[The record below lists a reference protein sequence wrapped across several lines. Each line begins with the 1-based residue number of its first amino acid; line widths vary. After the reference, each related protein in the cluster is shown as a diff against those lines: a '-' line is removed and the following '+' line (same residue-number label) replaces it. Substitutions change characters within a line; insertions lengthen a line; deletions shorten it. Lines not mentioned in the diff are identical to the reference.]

1 MQNLIDSRARLLF
14 VVCLA
19 VACYF
24 AYTAVNGA
32 IQNHRLAQDRTD
44 AVRRVAELEDKKAHI
59 LAVKR
64 YVASDAFV
72 EQEARRRLGWV
83 REGEVAF
90 VVISQPAKED
100 DSPTGEWWERLYPR

>member
-14 VVCLA
+14 IVCLA

-32 IQNHRLAQDRTD
+32 IQNHRLAEERTD
-44 AVRRVAELEDKKAHI
+44 AARRVAALEAKKTHI
-59 LAVKR
+59 LAVKQ
-64 YVASDAFV
+64 YVASDAYV

-83 REGEVAF
+83 REGEVSF
-90 VVISQPAKED
+90 VVVSPPAKED
-100 DSPTGEWWERLYPR
+100 DSPTGEWWERLFPR

>member
-1 MQNLIDSRARLLF
+1 MQYLLDSRARLLF
-14 VVCLA
+14 LVCLA

-32 IQNHRLAQDRTD
+32 IQNHRLAEDRT
-44 AVRRVAELEDKKAHI
+44 AATRRVAALEEKKAHI
-59 LAVKR
+59 LAVKQ
-64 YVASDAFV
+64 YVISDAFV

-90 VVISQPAKED
+90 VVVSPPLTED
-100 DSPTGEWWERLYPR
+100 DAPTGEWWERLFPR